1 MAWRRPGIK
10 KVKISRGARL
20 EVQYGIWSIRT
31 VYMLKMDG
39 FEMGP
44 KKILI
49 KWSISFFSGGAAK
62 RSSRCRKW
70 GGAKPRHI
78 PTDSQRGSAPPPSLN
93 LNGLRV
99 GWGATGVKR
108 KGVISTYKF
117 RIHSYQ
123 SKCEWVDIT
132 IQLLCFV
139 DDSLPYV
146 KSKKTK
152 SYHDANFVITGG
164 TAGCTFESLW
174 CDQWPKKL
182 VLW

>member
-1 MAWRRPGIK
+1 M
-10 KVKISRGARL
+10 
-20 EVQYGIWSIRT
+20 E
-31 VYMLKMDG
+31 G

-49 KWSISFFSGGAAK
+49 KWSISFFSGGGK
-62 RSSRCRKW
+62 KIVQMPKMGGGGG
-70 GGAKPRHI
+70 GGAKPGHI
-78 PTDSQRGSAPPPSLN
+78 PTDSQIGSAPPSLN

-99 GWGATGVKR
+99 GWGATGVER
-108 KGVISTYKF
+108 KGVISAYSLFHDYTLGFKF

-139 DDSLPYV
+139 DDSLLYV

-182 VLW
+182 TLW